1 MSQGT
6 LVLRTKKTLGY
17 RAFRRLVLLVW
28 RVMFRPTVVGAHHIP
43 AHGPVLLA
51 PIHRSNIDFA
61 YLIFATDRKTFFMA
75 KHTLWKVP
83 VLSTLIQ
90 TMGAFPVKRGTADR
104 ESMKN
109 AEEVLNQGQA
119 LVLFPEG
126 TRQEGDAVGTLMDGA
141 MFLATRCQVP
151 VIPVGLGNTE
161 KALKK
166 GAKLP
171 RPVKT
176 TIVIG
181 EPIIPP
187 TTDGRIPRSL
197 VTEQTEIL
205 RAGLQKAYDQAR
217 SMID

>member
-1 MSQGT
+1 MAQGT
-6 LVLRTKKTLGY
+6 LVLRTNKTLGY
-17 RAFRRLVLLVW
+17 RVFRRLVLIVW
-28 RVMFRPTVVGAHHIP
+28 RLMFRPTVVGAHHIP
-43 AHGPVLLA
+43 PSGPVLLA

-83 VLSTLIQ
+83 VLSHLIQ

-126 TRQEGDAVGTLMDGA
+126 TRQEGDAVGVLMDGA

-176 TIVIG
+176 SIVIG
-181 EPIIPP
+181 EPIVPP

-197 VTEQTEIL
+197 VTVQTELL
-205 RAGLQKAYDQAR
+205 RTGLQAAYDQAR
-217 SMID
+217 SMVD

>member
-1 MSQGT
+1 MAHGT

-17 RAFRRLVLLVW
+17 RVVRRLVLLVW

-43 AHGPVLLA
+43 DHGPVLLA

-109 AEEVLNQGQA
+109 AEDVLNQGQA

-126 TRQEGDAVGTLMDGA
+126 TRQEGDNVGPLLDGA

-161 KALKK
+161 KALRK

-176 TIVIG
+176 SIVIG

-187 TTDGRIPRSL
+187 PTNGRIPRSL
-197 VTEQTEIL
+197 VSEQTELL
-205 RAGLQKAYDQAR
+205 RSGLQSAYNEAR
-217 SMID
+217 SMVD

>member
-1 MSQGT
+1 MPQGS

-17 RAFRRLVLLVW
+17 RVFRRLVLIVW
-28 RVMFRPTVVGAHHIP
+28 RLMFRPTVVGAENIP
-43 AHGPVLLA
+43 TNGAVLLA

-61 YLIFATDRKTFFMA
+61 YLIFATERKTFFMA

-83 VLSTLIQ
+83 VLSHLIQ

-109 AEEVLNQGQA
+109 AEDVLRQGQA

-126 TRQEGDAVGTLMDGA
+126 TRQEGDTVGTLMDGA

-161 KALKK
+161 QALKK

-181 EPIIPP
+181 TPILPP
-187 TTDGRIPRSL
+187 KTDGRIPRSL
-197 VTEQTEIL
+197 VTEQTELL
-205 RAGLQKAYDQAR
+205 RSGLQSAYDEAR
-217 SMID
+217 KLVG